1 MVCGS
6 SRTVKNGTRKGVQLY
21 RCKDCGSQFR
31 AGSRVSEEDLWRAYQ
46 QDKQT
51 VEGLSRRYKTSVST
65 VKRMMRGIRREW
77 EQPQLSGGGYVHLDT
92 TYWGRSFGVLLA
104 LDSETGKPLYMA
116 FVRNETAKDYVD
128 AVESIE
134 RRGYAVRG
142 LIIDGKQSL
151 FKSFCGYRVQ
161 MCQFHMKQIVR
172 RYLTRNPRMLS
183 AKELNELVSRLHTS
197 REEDLR
203 KELTAWKEKWRD
215 TICRRSLH
223 KDGKTHYTHRR
234 LRSAVNSINF
244 YMPYLFTCQREDC
257 AGMPNTNNKIEGT
270 FTDLKKNL
278 NNHSGLTT
286 ENRKR
291 FISGFFL
298 ALM

>member
-6 SRTVKNGTRKGVQLY
+6 FRTVKNGTRKGVQLY

-116 FVRNETAKDYVD
+116 FVRNETAK
-128 AVESIE
+128 AM
-134 RRGYAVRG
+134 
-142 LIIDGKQSL
+142 L
-151 FKSFCGYRVQ
+151 
-161 MCQFHMKQIVR
+161 
-172 RYLTRNPRMLS
+172 MLS
-183 AKELNELVSRLHTS
+183 KAS
-197 REEDLR
+197 
-203 KELTAWKEKWRD
+203 
-215 TICRRSLH
+215 
-223 KDGKTHYTHRR
+223 KD
-234 LRSAVNSINF
+234 
-244 YMPYLFTCQREDC
+244 
-257 AGMPNTNNKIEGT
+257 AGMLCEG
-270 FTDLKKNL
+270 L
-278 NNHSGLTT
+278 
-286 ENRKR
+286 
-291 FISGFFL
+291 
-298 ALM
+298 